1 MISGILEYPFISL
14 KPSGGARNPTVK
26 GVGPCL
32 IAIC

>member
-14 KPSGGARNPTVK
+14 KPSGATRNPTVRS
-26 GVGPCL
+26 VGPYL